1 MGAKP
6 SESDGQS
13 TRNEIASGRQATDS
27 LSISDYLEAATD
39 ASKRAR
45 FVTIAIVV
53 ASVLV
58 LVSVLNS
65 WDYGWMSLRHDA
77 FQHRTDYALKKFPL
91 LCRCKGEIDAQNK
104 EYVCGQLKSDPRIV
118 LYDNLDDG
126 KHTLQLDNL
135 CKEETTELHSFISAL
150 DGSAA
155 NTMYTVHV
163 PFFGVVFDINDVGIL
178 AGIGLLVLL
187 VLLRLALRSQI
198 VSMRIGFRAAFDRHK
213 EDVFYHVLAARQVF
227 IFPRLRDPEQQVVR
241 MRGWIEAFWQSL
253 KITDQPKD
261 EWQASRNTML
271 RLVPQLLSLLPA
283 IIYSLEFWND
293 FHSRTF
299 GYDLSRPRTDA
310 QLVFEAFLMF
320 LILVFGVWCITKWN
334 ELDKLW
340 DYYDEL
346 IQENRK
352 PMKTVGNQF

>member
-1 MGAKP
+1 VSNP
-6 SESDGQS
+6 EDSERQS
-13 TRNEIASGRQATDS
+13 PRNEVVPTPKASDS
-27 LSISDYLEAATD
+27 LSIGDYLEAATD

-65 WDYGWMSLRHDA
+65 WDASWMRLRRDA
-77 FQHRTDYALKKFPL
+77 LHNRTDYTLKKFPL
-91 LCRCKGEIDAQNK
+91 LCRCEKEIDININQKLCND
-104 EYVCGQLKSDPRIV
+104 LKSERRIV
-118 LYDNLDDG
+118 FYDKLSSEE
-126 KHTLQLDNL
+126 QSNL
-135 CKEETTELHSFISAL
+135 CKEEIVELQSFIAAI

-155 NTMYTVHV
+155 GTMYTVHV

-178 AGIGLLVLL
+178 AGLGLLVLL

-198 VSMRIGFRAAFDRHK
+198 VSMRIGFRAAFERDK
-213 EDVFYHVLAARQVF
+213 EEAFYHVLAARQVF
-227 IFPRLRDPEQQVVR
+227 IFPRLRHAEQQVVR
-241 MRGWIEAFWQSL
+241 MQGWIEAFWQSL
-253 KITDQPKD
+253 KISGQPKD
-261 EWQASRNTML
+261 EWHANRNTAL
-271 RLVPQLLSLLPA
+271 RLVPQFLSLLPG

-293 FHSRTF
+293 LHSRTF
-299 GYDLSRPRTDA
+299 GYDLSKPRTQA
-310 QLVFEAFLMF
+310 QLLFEGFLMF

-352 PMKTVGNQF
+352 PTKSVGNQL